1 MPKVTFLPINET
13 LDVASGQSL
22 MDVAHDNHIPLECA
36 CEGSLACS
44 TCHVIVD
51 EAWFDKI
58 EEATDDEDDML
69 DKAFG
74 LTPYSRLG
82 CQIIMSE
89 DLDGLVVT
97 IPEYNRNIN
106 VDKKK

>member
-13 LDVASGQSL
+13 VDVESGQSL
-22 MDVAHDNHIPLECA
+22 MDVAHEHHIPLECA

-51 EAWFDKI
+51 EAWFDKL
-58 EEATDDEDDML
+58 EEATEDEDDIL

-74 LTPYSRLG
+74 LTPHSRLG
-82 CQIIMSE
+82 CQIVMTE
-89 DLDGLVVT
+89 ALDGLVVT
-97 IPEYNRNIN
+97 IPEYSLNFK
-106 VDKKK
+106 VEVKK